1 MVEYTRAEKVSLRFH
16 PELSERWV
24 QSLIEKDPKILGLGD
39 LEIRAREKRHAKAG
53 RLDLLLQDGNQRR
66 YEAEIQLGAT
76 DESHIIRTIEY
87 WDIERRTYPQYEH
100 CAVIIAEDIT
110 SRFLNVI
117 SLFNGTIPL
126 IAIQMQALTVGSA
139 FTLVFTKVLDEL
151 KRGVV
156 DEDEEA
162 EAAPTDRLY
171 WEQKATKETVA
182 MADEM
187 LALIHTFD
195 KSFELR
201 YNKHYIGLAR
211 NNQPMNFAVFR
222 PRKNTTNVGIQ
233 LSISDDIDKKLADAG
248 LDILEFDAR
257 NSRYRISLGKTDI
270 NKNAALLTNLFRAA
284 YDDRAA

>member
-1 MVEYTRAEKVSLRFH
+1 
-16 PELSERWV
+16 
-24 QSLIEKDPKILGLGD
+24 
-39 LEIRAREKRHAKAG
+39 
-53 RLDLLLQDGNQRR
+53 
-66 YEAEIQLGAT
+66 
-76 DESHIIRTIEY
+76 
-87 WDIERRTYPQYEH
+87 
-100 CAVIIAEDIT
+100 
-110 SRFLNVI
+110 
-117 SLFNGTIPL
+117 
-126 IAIQMQALTVGSA
+126 
-139 FTLVFTKVLDEL
+139 
-151 KRGVV
+151 
-156 DEDEEA
+156 
-162 EAAPTDRLY
+162 
-171 WEQKATKETVA
+171 

-211 NNQPMNFAVFR
+211 NNQPMNFAAFR